1 MSNAAQ
7 EAYIDPAKC
16 DLQTWGAEAKHFDF
30 GLLSSR
36 NQLVLKVINPVV
48 DALLNEARHDHV
60 KDSGDRYQL
69 KIYLIRERD
78 VEDGQTE

>member
-1 MSNAAQ
+1 MNDESVA
-7 EAYIDPAKC
+7 EAWKLEHPQLFDSKS
-16 DLQTWGAEAKHFDF
+16 WGAEAKHFDF

-48 DALLNEARHDHV
+48 DALLNEAKHDHV
-60 KDSGDRYQL
+60 TDSGDRYQL

-78 VEDGQTE
+78 TEET